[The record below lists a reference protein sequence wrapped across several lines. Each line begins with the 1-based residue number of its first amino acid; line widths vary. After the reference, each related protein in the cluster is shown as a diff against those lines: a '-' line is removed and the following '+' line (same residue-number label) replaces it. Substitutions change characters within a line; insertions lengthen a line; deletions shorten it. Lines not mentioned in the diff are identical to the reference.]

1 MSDAA
6 KKITVNRVLLLLVV
20 LTLLAVALPFI
31 NYAPNRLV
39 SGEGRQLWEIWPATI
54 WMLTGAGCALFTLCF
69 VPGKRGSVLTLMMA
83 QTLFIVMLWGVGRA
97 ATQLAQEG
105 SPLARTSLGSGL
117 WLGLGLML
125 LACSDAIR
133 RITTGPLWR
142 WLLHAQIVIVPLWRW
157 LLHAQIVIVPLALL
171 FSGTFDNLSLLKEY
185 TNRQDV
191 FDAALVQHLMLLAGT
206 VLPALAIGLPLGV
219 WCYFS
224 ASRQGPVFTVLNVI
238 QTIPSVALFGLLIAP
253 LAGLVKQFPWLAEF
267 GVAGTGMTPA
277 LIALV
282 LYALLPLVRGVVA
295 GLNQVPRD
303 VLESARA
310 MGMSSGQRFRH
321 VQLPLAL
328 PVFLRSLRVVMVQTV
343 GMAVVAALIGA
354 GGFGALVF
362 QGLLSSAIDLVLLG
376 VIPVIAL
383 AVVIDALFDLWIAFL
398 KGATDD

>member
-1 MSDAA
+1 MGDVS
-6 KKITVNRVLLLLVV
+6 KVSIQRVLLLLVV
-20 LTLLAVALPFI
+20 LSAAAVALPFV

-39 SGEGRQLWEIWPATI
+39 SGEGRQLWTLWPGSVS
-54 WMLTGAGCALFTLCF
+54 MLTGAGCVLLTLCF
-69 VPGKRGSVLTLMMA
+69 VPGRKGALCTLVVV
-83 QTLFIVMLWGVGRA
+83 QLLVILMLWSVGKA
-97 ATQLAQEG
+97 ATQLAETG
-105 SPLARTSLGSGL
+105 TPLARTSVGSGL
-117 WLGLGLML
+117 WLGLALGL

-133 RITTGPLWR
+133 RITAQPLWR
-142 WLLHAQIVIVPLWRW
+142 WALHAQMAIIPV
-157 LLHAQIVIVPLALL
+157 ALL
-171 FSGTFDNLSLLKEY
+171 LMGTFDDLSLLKEY
-185 TNRQDV
+185 VNRQDV
-191 FDAALVQHLMLLAGT
+191 FDDALAQHLALLLGT
-206 VLPALAIGLPLGV
+206 VLPALAIGIPLGI

-224 ASRQGPVFTVLNVI
+224 TSRQGPVFTVLNVI

-253 LAGLVKQFPWLAEF
+253 LAGLVKAFPWLATV
-267 GVAGTGMTPA
+267 GVAGTGLTPA

-310 MGMSSGQRFRH
+310 MGMSTAQRFLH

-343 GMAVVAALIGA
+343 GMAVIAALIGA

-362 QGLLSSAIDLVLLG
+362 QGLLSSAVDLVLLG

-383 AVVIDALFDLWIAFL
+383 AVLIDALFDLGIALL
-398 KGATDD
+398 KVTHHD